1 MQQKSHEILSSKC
14 AEEAEADTEGE
25 GHERQ
30 ARRLLEEALT
40 ADWPRQ
46 DHHHHHHHHHHHELP
61 VRTLPYDTYFKKSDY
76 LLL

>member
-14 AEEAEADTEGE
+14 AEEQEGEAESE

-30 ARRLLEEALT
+30 ARRLLEEALN

-46 DHHHHHHHHHHHELP
+46 DMHHHHHHHLHELP
-61 VRTLPYDTYFKKSDY
+61 V
-76 LLL
+76 LLIILAGLFIIINNP